1 MALCIVLLKKDIF
14 MQNLSKFEKEKLL
27 NLLECNEKELD
38 ILLEK
43 TDNLFQK
50 QTNTYDMLLK
60 ILQQGHNI
68 REATLAGMI
77 VGEKFGYEKAKTEL
91 EDEIKDKLY
100 RAFKNSQ

>member
-1 MALCIVLLKKDIF
+1 MQCSIKKNIY

-77 VGEKFGYEKAKTEL
+77 IGEKFGYEKAKIEL

>member
-1 MALCIVLLKKDIF
+1 
-14 MQNLSKFEKEKLL
+14 MQSISKFEKEKLL
-27 NLLECNEKELD
+27 NLLECKESDLD
-38 ILLEK
+38 LLIK
-43 TDNLFQK
+43 NYNSIDNNHDYGL
-50 QTNTYDMLLK
+50 YDTLMK

-77 VGEKFGYEKAKTEL
+77 IGEKFGYEKAKIEL

>member
-1 MALCIVLLKKDIF
+1 MQCYIKKDIY

-77 VGEKFGYEKAKTEL
+77 IGEKFGYEKAKIEL

>member
-1 MALCIVLLKKDIF
+1 
-14 MQNLSKFEKEKLL
+14 MQNISKFEKEKLL
-27 NLLECNEKELD
+27 NLLECNDKEFIAL
-38 ILLEK
+38 ITK
-43 TDNLFQK
+43 SNNLFQSK
-50 QTNTYDMLLK
+50 TNIYDMLLK

-77 VGEKFGYEKAKTEL
+77 IGQKLGYEKAKTEL

>member
-1 MALCIVLLKKDIF
+1 
-14 MQNLSKFEKEKLL
+14 MQNISKFEKEKLL
-27 NLLECNEKELD
+27 NLLECNDKEFIAL
-38 ILLEK
+38 ITK
-43 TDNLFQK
+43 SNNLFQSK
-50 QTNTYDMLLK
+50 ANIYDMLLK

-77 VGEKFGYEKAKTEL
+77 IGQQLGYEKAKTEL

>member
-1 MALCIVLLKKDIF
+1 MQCYIKKDIY

-43 TDNLFQK
+43 TDNLFHK

-77 VGEKFGYEKAKTEL
+77 IGEKFGYEKAKIEL